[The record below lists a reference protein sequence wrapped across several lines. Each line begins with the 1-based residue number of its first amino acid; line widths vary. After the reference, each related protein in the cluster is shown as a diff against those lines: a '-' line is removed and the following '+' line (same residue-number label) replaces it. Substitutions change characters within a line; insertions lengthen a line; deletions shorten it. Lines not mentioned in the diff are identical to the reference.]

1 MWLMYSKKTTTQYG
15 THLGR
20 SRIGRVTKI
29 PTHDDIYP
37 GHLIKGAGKME
48 GLLGYG

>member
-1 MWLMYSKKTTTQYG
+1 MTEITPLCEYDRQSLF
-15 THLGR
+15 HLQVDQ
-20 SRIGRVTKI
+20 VTKI